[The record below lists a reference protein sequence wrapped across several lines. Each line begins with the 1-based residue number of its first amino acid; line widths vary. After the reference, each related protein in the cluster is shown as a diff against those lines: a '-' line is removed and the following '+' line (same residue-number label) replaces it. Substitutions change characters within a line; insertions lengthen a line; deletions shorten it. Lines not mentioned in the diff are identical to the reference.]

1 MLFLLQ
7 WYTNSAANG
16 DLELQSEVNAV
27 SKTIYSGGLMVLF
40 QEQDSFGTVVSLKIL
55 SGLFRMWF

>member
-40 QEQDSFGTVVSLKIL
+40 QEQDSFGTVVSL
-55 SGLFRMWF
+55 